1 MIPIDFTHAP
11 DRESWVDSANQLETD
26 FPIQN
31 LPFAVFHTG
40 DDDRRIGVGIGDQI
54 LDLKHCANH
63 ALLAEEFVEP
73 ARQDVLNGLMGLG
86 PSQRIELRQ
95 AISQLLHVSTKVDRS
110 TLEDGLHF
118 QDAVEFS
125 VPCQIHDYTDF
136 YASIFHA
143 TNVGS
148 MFRPNNPLLPNY
160 KHIPIGYHGR
170 ASSIVVSGTDLVRP
184 VGQKA
189 PAEEGQGPTR
199 SPAALLDY
207 ELEVGFYVAQGNRLG
222 TTIPIDQAEQHLFGM
237 CLVNDWSARDLQ
249 KWEYQPL
256 GPFLAK
262 SFATT
267 VSPWVVTMEA
277 LAPFRVAEY
286 QRPEGDPQPL
296 DYLSSSENSSSGGVD
311 IQLMVSLSS
320 QQMRDRGLPAERLSQ
335 TRFTNMYWTIAQ
347 ILTHHA
353 SNGCNLQPGD
363 LMASGTVSGPDRN
376 ERGSM
381 IELTWNGDASN
392 PTPGTD
398 RTPLILP
405 TGEER
410 KFLADGD
417 ELILHGFCKNEQ
429 YRRIGFGQCRG
440 TVQPAV

>member
-1 MIPIDFTHAP
+1 MTLIDFTHDP
-11 DRESWVDSANQLETD
+11 HRESWVDSANEAGTD
-26 FPIQN
+26 FPVQN
-31 LPFAVFHTG
+31 LPFAVFHPAGG
-40 DDDRRIGVGIGDQI
+40 DPRIGVGIGDQV
-54 LDLKHCANH
+54 LDLRHCALQG
-63 ALLAEEFVEP
+63 LLDAPFAEP
-73 ARQDVLNGLMGLG
+73 AQRDVLNGLMSLN
-86 PSQRIELRQ
+86 PSQRVQLRQ
-95 AISQLLHVSTKVDRS
+95 SISQLLHVATSASRTIM
-110 TLEDGLHF
+110 EAGLHRQ
-118 QDAVEFS
+118 QDVEFCL
-125 VPCQIHDYTDF
+125 PCRIGDYTDF

-148 MFRPNNPLLPNY
+148 MFRPTNPLLTNY

-170 ASSIVVSGTDLVRP
+170 ASSVVISGTDVVRP

-189 PAEEGQGPTR
+189 PSEDGQDPTR

-207 ELEVGFYVAQGNRLG
+207 ELEVGFFVAEGNPLG
-222 TTIPIDQAEQHLFGM
+222 STIPLDLAEQHLFGM

-277 LAPFRVAEY
+277 LAPFRVPEY
-286 QRPEGDPQPL
+286 QRPDGDPQPL
-296 DYLSSSENSSSGGVD
+296 DYLSSPENSATGGVD
-311 IQLMVSLSS
+311 IQLQVSL
-320 QQMRDRGLPAERLSQ
+320 QTERMREENLPAQSLSQ

-363 LMASGTVSGPDRN
+363 LMASGTVSGPSRE

-381 IELTWNGDASN
+381 LELTWNGDAEN

-398 RTPLILP
+398 RTPLQLP

-410 KFLADGD
+410 KFLGDGD
-417 ELILHGFCKNEQ
+417 ELILHGFCENEQ
-429 YRRIGFGQCRG
+429 YRRIGFGECRG
-440 TVQPAV
+440 TVLPAR